1 MIIER
6 DEPVGLRAHYCDCM
20 KSRWSAA
27 NLPRLDGKRIV
38 VTGATNGLGWE
49 TARGLARVGADVVLA
64 VRDVDRGKER
74 AAEIAA
80 DTPGAHAEVVEL
92 DVADLSSVRR
102 CAAGLGD
109 IDVLVN
115 NAGVMAREHAFTVDG
130 FETSF
135 GTNFLGPFALTNLLL
150 PRIRD
155 RVVIVGSSSHKAGQI
170 HLDDPHFERR
180 DWSRPAAYAQSKLAD
195 MLWGLELDRRLRKSG
210 SLTSTAI
217 SHPGWATTGILGVTG
232 VRAIDSVI
240 SAAGRI
246 LANTPADGAAITMRA
261 LTADI
266 PSGSYV
272 GPDGPFGLRG
282 RPVLVGR
289 SPAACDIRT
298 AGLLWELA
306 EFATDTRYRL

>member
-1 MIIER
+1 MT
-6 DEPVGLRAHYCDCM
+6 
-20 KSRWSAA
+20 SRWSAA

-49 TARGLARVGADVVLA
+49 TARGLARVGAQVVLA
-64 VRDVDRGKER
+64 VRDVDRGKQR
-74 AAEIAA
+74 ATQIAAE
-80 DTPGAHAEVVEL
+80 TVGSHAEVVRL
-92 DVADLSSVRR
+92 DLADLSSVRR
-102 CAAGLGD
+102 CADGLGNID
-109 IDVLVN
+109 ILVN
-115 NAGVMAREHAFTVDG
+115 NAGVMAGEHGFTVDG

-150 PRIRD
+150 PQIRE

-170 HLDDPHFERR
+170 RLDDPHFERR
-180 DWSRPAAYAQSKLAD
+180 SWSRPAAYSQSKLAD

-210 SLTSTAI
+210 SQISTAI

-232 VRAIDSVI
+232 ISVI
-240 SAAGRI
+240 DGVIAGAGRVM
-246 LANTPADGAAITMRA
+246 ANTPAEGAAITLRA
-261 LTADI
+261 MSPDI

-282 RPVLVGR
+282 GPVLVGR
-289 SPAACDIRT
+289 STAACDIRT

-306 EFATDTRYRL
+306 EFATDTRYPL